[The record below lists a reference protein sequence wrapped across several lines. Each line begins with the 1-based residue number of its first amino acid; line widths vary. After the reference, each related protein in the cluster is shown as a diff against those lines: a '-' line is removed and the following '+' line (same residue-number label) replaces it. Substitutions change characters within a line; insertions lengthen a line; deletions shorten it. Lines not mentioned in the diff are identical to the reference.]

1 MSENQFMAINRLPSK
16 TWYWLKLNETH
27 IRWQDETRPC
37 VTLAEKVRAGQAD
50 EAKFAAI
57 RTGAGEQLES
67 AMAGLP
73 VTTIAGAQSETI
85 RLRVAAGEDARQSG
99 GVVHV
104 QADEGQSVTVVEQIV
119 PTGDG
124 ATALQTKLYAKKNAK
139 ICLVQLIFEGEGHT
153 LINDVGG
160 LCEENASIELVQ
172 LIVGEHIA
180 VDGARVDLVGD
191 GSKFESAMGYL
202 AAKDQKV
209 DINLIVNHIGR
220 KTNCVI
226 EADGSLNDRAE
237 KIFRGTIDFKNGSSG
252 SKGQE
257 SEQVLLLGDDVVN
270 KEWFIRQLKEAS
282 ERGIVIVNITQ
293 CQSGAVEMGRYETG
307 LQLLQAGVISG
318 YDSTP
323 ECAVTKLMFLL
334 GHGLDQAEI
343 RHRMNSDLA
352 GEITKI

>member
-37 VTLAEKVRAGQAD
+37 VTLAENVRAGQAD

-139 ICLVQLIFEGEGHT
+139 ICLVQLLFEGEGHT

-180 VDGARVDLVGD
+180 VDGARVDLVGRSGKTLSMT
-191 GSKFESAMGYL
+191 GSSLGGGRIMVVEMNGLRANFSGDL
-202 AAKDQKV
+202 PT
-209 DINLIVNHIGR
+209 LIVQNVDQPGHVSEV
-220 KTNCVI
+220 TSML
-226 EADGSLNDRAE
+226 AH
-237 KIFRGTIDFKNGSSG
+237 
-252 SKGQE
+252 KG
-257 SEQVLLLGDDVVN
+257 
-270 KEWFIRQLKEAS
+270 
-282 ERGIVIVNITQ
+282 VNIATMQ
-293 CQSGAVEMGRYETG
+293 LYRDHPGGNAVMIIETDKAVPPDG
-307 LQLLQAGVISG
+307 LAWLERCEGI
-318 YDSTP
+318 TR
-323 ECAVTKLMFLL
+323 VTFI
-334 GHGLDQAEI
+334 DAE
-343 RHRMNSDLA
+343 R
-352 GEITKI
+352 EE